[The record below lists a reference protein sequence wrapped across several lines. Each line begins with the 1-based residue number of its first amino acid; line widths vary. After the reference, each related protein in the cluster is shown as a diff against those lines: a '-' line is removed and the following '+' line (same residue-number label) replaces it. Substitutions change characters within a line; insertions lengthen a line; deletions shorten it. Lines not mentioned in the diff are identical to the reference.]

1 MGHKTTPRRSD
12 APTAGPGRIRGL
24 TRARYLILS
33 RMVRAGEATWP
44 ELEKRGLAFPPKRE
58 SEFRREVKRLLKE

>member
-1 MGHKTTPRRSD
+1 
-12 APTAGPGRIRGL
+12 
-24 TRARYLILS
+24 
-33 RMVRAGEATWP
+33 MVRAGEATWP